1 MPQSRSLAMSELVLE
16 PQYLASYLL
25 VFLIGLSVTSISA
38 IRSQWS
44 RLLGYERK
52 SQTEIEKAKVAE
64 IIASKDSSQPELLDK
79 YVESRHE
86 RNMLS

>member
-1 MPQSRSLAMSELVLE
+1 MSEFVLE

-25 VFLIGLSVTSISA
+25 VFLIGLSVTSTSV

-44 RLLGYERK
+44 RLHGYGRK

-64 IIASKDSSQPELLDK
+64 IIASKDSSEPELFDK
-79 YVESRHE
+79 YVDSRHE
-86 RNMLS
+86 KSIVS